1 MSSYRFTQISF
12 ARYVADWIEE
22 IIRVEGLRFD
32 GADIEIRDPQR
43 RRADVFV
50 WKRRRLEPALLI
62 EIWDPATSPWEEPLD
77 LALSKAWRNNIP
89 YFVVWNIRT
98 FYCWDTFEKGEAI
111 DKLWWPHTG
120 VGEYVC
126 DALTYDDAIERYA
139 EAIKNYLRIFLKE
152 FADVYFKVKA
162 KPLLGLDERF
172 IYRLRGTIYALA
184 IPVFEDFKKRVK
196 DDIEFRKGLINYF
209 KEQGWTF
216 KVTDEADVERV
227 ARQYMYLL
235 INKLLFYNVLRPK
248 FSLPKIVV
256 PEVGL
261 TGKELRERL
270 SSYFVECFRKTGNY
284 ETVLL
289 TDFLDLVPPP
299 DDVVGKLK
307 DFIHKLGEH
316 DFSKLDYE
324 VLGNIFQRLIPDEER
339 HKLGQYFTRSDVVDL
354 IIGFCIRD
362 ADAKVLDG
370 GVGAGTF
377 LVRAYTRKKLLNPV
391 KTHRELLSELY
402 GVDIAKFPATL
413 ATINLASKNLL
424 EVRNYPN
431 IIWKDFFDP
440 DVKCGKEVPLA
451 KLTHEAE
458 TLGLSKATTKLP
470 EYFDA
475 VVMNP
480 PYTRQEEMEDILEE
494 EKDKAYKTCIQDWI
508 NLRPDKYRRSKPPKL
523 SKRSSIYVHFFIHG
537 ASFLREG
544 GRLGLITSNSWLD
557 VDYGGDLQRFFL
569 ENFKIIAIIESKV
582 ERWFEDADIN
592 TAITILECCSN
603 ENDRN
608 ENLVRFVQL
617 KKPLSYFIPPTENE
631 DERWSKV
638 EKLIE
643 VIEKTQSYIENE
655 DLRIFPKKQKELWEE
670 GYDEEKGEYVGAKW
684 GKYLRAPDIFF
695 RILNKGK
702 GILISLEKCAK
713 VEAGIKTGADSF
725 FYLKDEDIKKW
736 QIEEEFIKSIEG
748 PNFVIKSIREC
759 DCISVKPSQLKYKV
773 LMIHEDLASLQTK
786 NVIKYIN
793 YGVSLG
799 LSNPKIHPTCGKRA
813 KWYDLGD
820 QDRPPIVWPDVI
832 YERYIAPWNEARAY
846 VDYDL
851 HEIKPYKPDEAEVIC
866 AMLNSTLTPLFAELF
881 GRTTLGQGALKM
893 QRFEIAKLLIPNP
906 NQLGKELKV
915 KLDIAFKNLKE
926 RPIGTIFEEIGAQS
940 SNEVS
945 LNKICADRREL
956 DKIIMGEILGLT
968 EQEQLEI
975 YKAVVDLVKS
985 KIERARSIE
994 RGEKVGE
1001 LDVDALVDS
1010 VLEDV
1015 RRLHGV
1021 EFKRFPE
1028 DYVEGYECRV
1038 IEVPKGSKV
1047 EAGVDLEGYYVQ
1059 VDGEKLRCSSPYEA
1073 RFIEYAVLAGKTRV
1087 SIPKD
1092 EEAVKRIV
1100 EEYGKLVKDAKKLVE
1115 DFINET
1121 ITDRKLRE
1129 KVRFKV
1135 RERLGF

>member
-62 EIWDPATSPWEEPLD
+62 EIWDPATSPWEEALD

-152 FADVYFKVKA
+152 FTDVYFKVKA

-184 IPVFEDFKKRVK
+184 IPVFEDFKRRVK

-209 KEQGWTF
+209 REQGWTF
-216 KVTDEADVERV
+216 KVTGEVDIERV

-248 FSLPKIVV
+248 FNLPKITI

-270 SSYFVECFRKTGNY
+270 SSYFVECFRRTGNY

-324 VLGNIFQRLIPDEER
+324 VLGNIFQRLIPDKER

-354 IIGFCIRD
+354 IVGFCVRD

-377 LVRAYTRKKLLNPV
+377 LVRAYTRKKLLNPM

-440 DVKCGKEVPLA
+440 DVKCGKEIPLA
-451 KLTHEAE
+451 RLTHEAE
-458 TLGLSKATTKLP
+458 TLGLSKATTKFP

-494 EKDKAYKTCIQDWI
+494 EKAKAYKACIQDWI

-569 ENFKIIAIIESKV
+569 ENFKIIAVIESKV

-631 DERWSKV
+631 NERWSKV

-643 VIEKTQSYIENE
+643 VIEKTQSYMENE

-670 GYDEEKGEYVGAKW
+670 GYDEEKGEYVGSKW
-684 GKYLRAPDIFF
+684 GKYIRAPTIFF
-695 RILNKGK
+695 KVLERNVDKLLPLRKLVREIKYGHITGQDSFFVLNKDK
-702 GILISLEKCAK
+702 VTKWGIEPKFIKPFITSPKNHPSLIIQTTPDYVLDVKEELRELQGFNVIQYLRYGEK
-713 VEAGIKTGADSF
+713 EGINKSTTLRNRRLWYNIGFTNNAPIVFIKDIHSRF
-725 FYLKDEDIKKW
+725 VVFFNPNGFYLKDRFYGIFPKKQEDI
-736 QIEEEFIKSIEG
+736 I
-748 PNFVIKSIREC
+748 PLLC
-759 DCISVKPSQLKYKV
+759 Y
-773 LMIHEDLASLQTK
+773 
-786 NVIKYIN
+786 
-793 YGVSLG
+793 
-799 LSNPKIHPTCGKRA
+799 
-813 KWYDLGD
+813 
-820 QDRPPIVWPDVI
+820 
-832 YERYIAPWNEARAY
+832 
-846 VDYDL
+846 
-851 HEIKPYKPDEAEVIC
+851 
-866 AMLNSTLTPLFAELF
+866 LNSTLAVLFLELI
-881 GRTTLGQGALKM
+881 GRTSLGLGALDIHVAEISQLPCVDVKVLLNKTHKLTEI
-893 QRFEIAKLLIPNP
+893 FESLSRREIK
-906 NQLGKELKV
+906 
-915 KLDIAFKNLKE
+915 
-926 RPIGTIFEEIGAQS
+926 TIFEEIGAEFS
-940 SNEVS
+940 DEVS
-945 LNKICADRREL
+945 PNNICGDRRGL
-956 DKIIMGEILGLT
+956 DRIIMGEVLGLT
-968 EQEQLEI
+968 EEEQLEV
-975 YKAVVDLVKS
+975 YRAVVDLVRS
-985 KIERARSIE
+985 RIERARSVK
-994 RGEKVGE
+994 RREKVGE

-1038 IEVPKGSKV
+1038 VEVPKGSKV

-1092 EEAVKRIV
+1092 EEAVKKIV